1 LKKVIF
7 SDTFNYQE
15 EILYA
20 MFGVDIFNYGHIIGS
35 NPTMKKSAE
44 GDLDSFAEGDKVK
57 LAQYCLSDSEFSEG
71 WVETVDEGTH
81 LVGEVMMNDTS
92 AIYVPEGQSVIL
104 RKFESANIGED
115 GVDEASQDPQ
125 VEHSLVGPITIECMT
140 DIGGGTNFND
150 QLEEIEVK
158 AMPTCA
164 SMNREDGVSAYDCG
178 ACKVG
183 YSEDA
188 DGVCQKETGID
199 PQFITYGII
208 GLIGL
213 TAISLLR

>member
-1 LKKVIF
+1 
-7 SDTFNYQE
+7 
-15 EILYA
+15 
-20 MFGVDIFNYGHIIGS
+20 MFGVDVFNYGHVIGS
-35 NPTMKKSAE
+35 NANVKKSAE

-57 LAQYCLSDSEFSEG
+57 LAQHCLSDSEFSEG
-71 WVETVDEGTH
+71 WIKTFGEGTH
-81 LVGEVMMNDTS
+81 LLGGDFLNNSS

-104 RKFESANIGED
+104 RKFASASVGQD
-115 GVDEASQDPQ
+115 GIDETTGDTQ

-158 AMPTCA
+158 VMPTCA
-164 SMNREDGVSAYDCG
+164 SMNREDGISAYDCG

-208 GLIGL
+208 GIIGL
-213 TAISLLR
+213 TAISLLG